1 MTPPFTRDDHDKAL
15 IIHMSDTHISAL
27 GVNPA
32 RPNPHYNARVAV
44 DIACE
49 RIAQSGLRPDLIC
62 VTGDICDAEIGERA
76 REAYLYVRER
86 IGALGRCLACPVVFA
101 MGNHD
106 ERAAFRSELLS
117 AEKDDKRGLQITL
130 RTEEP
135 SDSVDYMMMVPTVE
149 GNLRVIVLDTSV
161 PGQDTGTVSEE
172 QCAWMRAL
180 LSWHIGVG
188 TVLIMHH
195 PPLAPWQEQARLWQ
209 MDPWAAARLSEVIRG
224 SDVRAIL
231 CGHVHLASMATFAGV
246 PVSIAGAYSRNQNPL
261 YARELTYSWATN
273 YGVNLVL
280 LREVPYDT
288 NQVLITPAI
297 VGPSSQQ
304 E

>member
-49 RIAQSGLRPDLIC
+49 RITQSGLRPDLIC

-76 REAYLYVRER
+76 REAYHYVRER

-106 ERAAFRSELLS
+106 ERAVFRSELLS
-117 AEKDDKRGLQITL
+117 AEKDDKCGLQMTL
-130 RTEEP
+130 RTEKP

-149 GNLRVIVLDTSV
+149 GSLRVIVLDTSV

-172 QCAWMRAL
+172 QCAWDACIAVAAYRCGNCAYHAP
-180 LSWHIGVG
+180 SPVG
-188 TVLIMHH
+188 AV
-195 PPLAPWQEQARLWQ
+195 ARTG
-209 MDPWAAARLSEVIRG
+209 EVMANG
-224 SDVRAIL
+224 SVGGGASVR
-231 CGHVHLASMATFAGV
+231 SN
-246 PVSIAGAYSRNQNPL
+246 SRQ
-261 YARELTYSWATN
+261 
-273 YGVNLVL
+273 
-280 LREVPYDT
+280 
-288 NQVLITPAI
+288 
-297 VGPSSQQ
+297 
-304 E
+304 